1 MYSDTIRQLE
11 SVASA
16 DLVPQSRI
24 DTLSSAY
31 LSYRSRL
38 HHRALDGAD
47 AIVAASEFVPERAAV
62 VAIWDEVMGA

>member
-24 DTLSSAY
+24 DTLASAY
-31 LSYRSRL
+31 RDYRTCL
-38 HHRALDGAD
+38 HHRALDGKA
-47 AIVAASEFVPERAAV
+47 AIVAASDFVTARAAI
-62 VAIWDEVMGA
+62 VAIWDQVMGS